1 MEFASIS
8 LPFLMMRG
16 GGGMEV
22 RGGLGQW
29 VWCHADVYWLLVAT
43 MVGSLDGGWWK

>member
-1 MEFASIS
+1 
-8 LPFLMMRG
+8 
-16 GGGMEV
+16 MEV

-43 MVGSLDGGWWK
+43 TMVGSLDGG